1 MEKSFIVNSA
11 DIDYVINSF
20 HNSTLLQMCRQM
32 INTHLL
38 NNGIEFKKGGGKS
51 NVKMEAEVEEL
62 IDEKW
67 IPFASEAIDMILC
80 CGFCVVSFAQKY
92 PSILKQGTYRIKVN
106 IINNEYEWHILSVA
120 DAEKE
125 VPNAVVFD
133 HFGLSPRVDG
143 KLTSPVSKILP
154 RLEFLKKI
162 RETAVDMELRKANPY
177 VYGEIKENT
186 SSQRQ
191 EGVDYDFYA
200 DAGATETN
208 EEMQYSRNKSAVD
221 MLNKQKELYEQYLG
235 RSDAVRAQQALSNV
249 IQLPMGQHIVNPQMT
264 TGRTD
269 LVNTHKII
277 QEEVCAVIGVPRSMM
292 FADSG
297 VHRGDSEGIHSSFMH
312 TLLWYKKKLGVML
325 SDCYNRIYT
334 DKIMKDIDFSKETN
348 AYEAKKKH
356 KVQVYFPITPF
367 VPNEELRRLY
377 EQGVISW
384 DTYATYAL
392 RNVNLPLEDKES
404 KPPPI
409 DELLFEK
416 PKPKEM
422 AARPGKAGAPVPQE
436 GRSSP
441 SLETA
446 VKTGQNDSKGDKKPK
461 AQPKAEAKDDKDKKP
476 KAKDD
481 KDKKPKAKDDKDKK
495 PKAKDDKDK
504 KPEANDKDKKPKAK
518 SKDEEEKNKKKRK
531 NKGKDDKKK
540 KKSKK

>member
-38 NNGIEFKKGGGKS
+38 NNGIEFCKGGCKT
-51 NVKMEAEVEEL
+51 NKMKLDAEVEEL

-92 PSILKQGTYRIKVN
+92 PSILKQGTYRLKVN
-106 IINNEYEWHILSVA
+106 IINNEYEWHVLSVS
-120 DAEKE
+120 DTNTEIPKT
-125 VPNAVVFD
+125 VVFD

-143 KLTSPVSKILP
+143 KLTSPVAKILP

-177 VYGEIKENT
+177 VYSEIKENT
-186 SSQRQ
+186 SSQRK

-208 EEMQYSRNKSAVD
+208 DSMQYSRNKSAIE

-235 RSDAVRAQQALSNV
+235 RNEAVKAQQALANV
-249 IQLPMGQHIVNPQMT
+249 VQLPMGHHVVNAQMT
-264 TGRTD
+264 SGRTD
-269 LVNTHKII
+269 LVATHKII

-297 VHRGDSEGIHSSFMH
+297 VHRGDSEGIHNSFMH

-334 DKIMKDIDFSKETN
+334 DKIMKEIDFTKEKN
-348 AYEAKKKH
+348 VYEAKKKY
-356 KVQVYFPITPF
+356 KVQVFFPITPF
-367 VPNEELRRLY
+367 VPNEALRKLY

-384 DTYATYAL
+384 DSYATYAL
-392 RNVNLPLEDKES
+392 RNVSLPLEDKQ
-404 KPPPI
+404 KRPPPI
-409 DELLFEK
+409 DALLFEK
-416 PKPKEM
+416 PNAKE
-422 AARPGKAGAPVPQE
+422 
-436 GRSSP
+436 
-441 SLETA
+441 
-446 VKTGQNDSKGDKKPK
+446 
-461 AQPKAEAKDDKDKKP
+461 P
-476 KAKDD
+476 KAKE
-481 KDKKPKAKDDKDKK
+481 PKEDINSPNPETLKR
-495 PKAKDDKDK
+495 
-504 KPEANDKDKKPKAK
+504 KPEDKQDN
-518 SKDEEEKNKKKRK
+518 KNKKA
-531 NKGKDDKKK
+531 KK
-540 KKSKK
+540 

>member
-11 DIDYVINSF
+11 DVDYVINSF

-38 NNGIEFKKGGGKS
+38 NNGIEFCKGGCKT
-51 NVKMEAEVEEL
+51 NKMKMDAEVEEL

-67 IPFASEAIDMILC
+67 IPFASEAIDSILC

-106 IINNEYEWHILSVA
+106 IINNEYEWHVLSVA
-120 DAEKE
+120 DAETE
-125 VPNAVVFD
+125 VPKAVVFD
-133 HFGLSPRVDG
+133 HFGLSPRTDG

-177 VYGEIKENT
+177 VYSEIKENT

-208 EEMQYSRNKSAVD
+208 DDMQFSRNKSAVE
-221 MLNKQKELYEQYLG
+221 MLNRQKELYEQYMG
-235 RSDAVRAQQALSNV
+235 RSEAVRAQQALANV
-249 IQLPMGQHIVNPQMT
+249 VQLPMGQHVVNAQMT
-264 TGRTD
+264 SGRTD
-269 LVNTHKII
+269 LVATHKII

-297 VHRGDSEGIHSSFMH
+297 VHRGDSEGIHNSFMH

-334 DKIMKDIDFSKETN
+334 DKIMKGIDFTKEKN
-348 AYEAKKKH
+348 VYEAKKKY
-356 KVQVYFPITPF
+356 KVQVFFPITPF
-367 VPNEELRRLY
+367 VPNDELRRLY

-384 DTYATYAL
+384 DSYATYAL
-392 RNVNLPLEDKES
+392 RNVSLPLEDKQ
-404 KPPPI
+404 KGPPPI

-416 PKPKEM
+416 PKPKEVAGKGKV
-422 AARPGKAGAPVPQE
+422 AAEDGEV
-436 GRSSP
+436 
-441 SLETA
+441 
-446 VKTGQNDSKGDKKPK
+446 
-461 AQPKAEAKDDKDKKP
+461 KP
-476 KAKDD
+476 KAKDHKEA
-481 KDKKPKAKDDKDKK
+481 KDKEGRGSPNPETAQIDKKRKSDDKDK
-495 PKAKDDKDK
+495 
-504 KPEANDKDKKPKAK
+504 
-518 SKDEEEKNKKKRK
+518 SKNKKA
-531 NKGKDDKKK
+531 KK
-540 KKSKK
+540 